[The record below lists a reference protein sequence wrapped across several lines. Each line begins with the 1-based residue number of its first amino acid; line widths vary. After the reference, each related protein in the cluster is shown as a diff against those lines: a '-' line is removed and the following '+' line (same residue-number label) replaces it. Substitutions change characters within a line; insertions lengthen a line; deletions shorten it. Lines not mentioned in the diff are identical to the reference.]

1 VKWASGRPLG
11 ECRGS
16 RSSTSKL
23 DLNTFCVMVKVTVAE
38 AQIAAHVAKQKA
50 ARALRAAAL
59 AAFNA
64 RGLLRNYEVEN

>member
-1 VKWASGRPLG
+1 
-11 ECRGS
+11 
-16 RSSTSKL
+16 
-23 DLNTFCVMVKVTVAE
+23 MVKVTVAE